1 MLLPSPLYLLYAVL
15 DGVFPE
21 SQYCDGLR
29 DTDRRKI
36 RSEIYMSLSQLTG
49 TRRDRQGAQ
58 DPRYRIKAA
67 LVLAEGDNGLRA
79 LKGNL
84 LIPRV
89 PSSKV
94 VTLRSSL

>member
-29 DTDRRKI
+29 DTDKRII
-36 RSEIYMSLSQLTG
+36 RSEMYMSLSQLTG

-58 DPRYRIKAA
+58 DPRNCIKAA
-67 LVLAEGDNGLRA
+67 LILAEGANVLRT
-79 LKGNL
+79 LVGNL
-84 LIPRV
+84 LISPV

-94 VTLRSSL
+94 VTLLSSL